1 FARIRAGSV
10 AKPHNHIASCPSIET
25 VGARDV
31 ATARGCASHT
41 FRQSKYK
48 NGPYGAAIQRES
60 RAHSCI
66 AATLAAPSQTK
77 SASCARIACN
87 SVRIRSRSF
96 HKQATRLSTG
106 RGRGNMDELI
116 GQLATKAGIDTAV
129 AEKTVGIVLGFLRN
143 EGPSDKVQALIDQI
157 PGAEAAIAASSSN
170 GGLSRLM
177 GGGLMALGT
186 KLMALGL
193 GMNEIQSIAREL
205 FRFGRDKIG
214 ADQMGEIIS
223 GTPGLSQFA

>member
-1 FARIRAGSV
+1 MV
-10 AKPHNHIASCPSIET
+10 
-25 VGARDV
+25 
-31 ATARGCASHT
+31 
-41 FRQSKYK
+41 RQSSV
-48 NGPYGAAIQRES
+48 NPAL
-60 RAHSCI
+60 
-66 AATLAAPSQTK
+66 TLALLQHLRRHLK
-77 SASCARIACN
+77 RN
-87 SVRIRSRSF
+87 QLHVRGSLVIQFAYAQDHFISRRPGY
-96 HKQATRLSTG
+96 QPAE
-106 RGRGNMDELI
+106 GRGNMDELI

-143 EGPSDKVQALIDQI
+143 EGPCDKVQALIDQI

-193 GMNEIQSIAREL
+193 GMSEIQNVAREL